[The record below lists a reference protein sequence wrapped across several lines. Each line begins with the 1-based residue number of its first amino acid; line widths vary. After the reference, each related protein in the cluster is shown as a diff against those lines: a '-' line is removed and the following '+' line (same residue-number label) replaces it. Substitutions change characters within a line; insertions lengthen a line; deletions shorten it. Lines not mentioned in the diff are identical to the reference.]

1 MKGKKIVPGLA
12 AGFVIAIGTWVL
24 SQFFKVTVPAEV
36 AAAGTGL
43 VSIVISLV
51 TPDELEAE

>member
-12 AGFVIAIGTWVL
+12 SGFIVAIGAWSL
-24 SQFFKVTVPAEV
+24 QEFAKVTVPAEV
-36 AAAGTGL
+36 AAAAAGL
-43 VSIVISLV
+43 LTILISLL

>member
-12 AGFVIAIGTWVL
+12 AGFIVAIGAWVL
-24 SQFFKVTVPAEV
+24 SQFFTIVVPAEV

-43 VSIVISLV
+43 ISIIISFI

>member
-1 MKGKKIVPGLA
+1 MKGKKIVPGLT
-12 AGFVIAIGTWVL
+12 AGFIVAIAAWAL
-24 SQFFKVTVPAEV
+24 HEFAKVTIPAEV

-43 VSIVISLV
+43 TTIIISLL